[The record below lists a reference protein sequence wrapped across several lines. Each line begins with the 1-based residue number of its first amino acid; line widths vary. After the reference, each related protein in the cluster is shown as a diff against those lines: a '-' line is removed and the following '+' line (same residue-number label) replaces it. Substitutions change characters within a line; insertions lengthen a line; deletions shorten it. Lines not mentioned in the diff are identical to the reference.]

1 MEYDYLLNEI
11 IHDFFDRIA
20 FLRGSLFHLDTNIK
34 QYSKLFLKSW
44 DKSESNKPKFALLSR
59 LIVSDLT
66 GPTDNGWELHY
77 PTKSDYIVSFEN
89 YNKKT
94 AELTIQ
100 FSHFVVIQSYEVFE
114 SFLKKMLSGFFSI
127 KPKIGKRIIA
137 RYSSQKKRFYN
148 FLNICRIF
156 SNNRIE
162 DHNIDWFKEVR
173 KIRPGKNNKVLFKI
187 LRSISNDGFDFE
199 INNNK
204 DINLRNWYNQFSI
217 IRHSITHSN
226 CLIPEPIFKNI
237 NNLKALNTY
246 FPTIKEDQSYRVSID
261 RSHAESIADIITEYA
276 FQIFKNLSITL
287 GNDWAILPNMKTIL
301 KK

>member
-1 MEYDYLLNEI
+1 MEHDDLLNEI
-11 IHDFFDRIA
+11 IYEFFNRIA
-20 FLRGSLFHLDTNIK
+20 LLRGSLFHLDTNIK
-34 QYSKLFLKSW
+34 QYSKLFLESW

-66 GPTDNGWELHY
+66 GPTDNGWEIHY

-114 SFLKKMLSGFFSI
+114 SFLKDILSGFFII
-127 KPKIGKRIIA
+127 KPNIGKRIIS
-137 RYSSQKKRFYN
+137 RYSSQKKRIYN
-148 FLNICRIF
+148 FLNICRLF
-156 SNNRIE
+156 SNKRIE
-162 DHNIDWFKEVR
+162 NQNIDWFKEVR

-187 LRSISNDGFDFE
+187 LRSISNDDFDFE

-204 DINLRNWYNQFSI
+204 GINLRNWYNQFSI
-217 IRHSITHSN
+217 VRHSITHSN
-226 CLIPEPIFKNI
+226 CLIPESIFKNI
-237 NNLKALNTY
+237 INLKMLDKY
-246 FPTIKEDQSYRVSID
+246 FPSIKEDQSHRVTID

-276 FQIFKNLSITL
+276 FQIFKNLSITF
-287 GNDWAILPNMKTIL
+287 GNDWAILPNMKTNL
-301 KK
+301 K